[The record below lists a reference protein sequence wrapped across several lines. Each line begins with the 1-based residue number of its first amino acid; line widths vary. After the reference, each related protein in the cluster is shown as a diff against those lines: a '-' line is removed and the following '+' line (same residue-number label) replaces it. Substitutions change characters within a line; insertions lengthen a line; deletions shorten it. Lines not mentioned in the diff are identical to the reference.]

1 MEIVKNSYELKDI
14 EDPRQEINALKKE
27 MEIAK
32 KLYEQHTLEM
42 EKKATEAQQEL
53 GEKLK
58 EATCLL
64 MESRNRIKELETFS
78 QTKLHNWKKEHIYQI
93 FTDFQLGALLC
104 VTWTS
109 VNVQELRFSSQ
120 SIRQEVVKTQK
131 SYVEEFNQLGEKVG
145 ALGHAAANYSAILV
159 ENHKLHNE
167 VQELKGVII

>member
-1 MEIVKNSYELKDI
+1 MEIVKNSYELKEI

-27 MEIAK
+27 MEITK
-32 KLYEQHTLEM
+32 KLYEQHILEM
-42 EKKATEAQQEL
+42 EKKTTEAQQEL

-93 FTDFQLGALLC
+93 FTDFQLGALC
-104 VTWTS
+104 
-109 VNVQELRFSSQ
+109 ELRFSSQ

-131 SYVEEFNQLGEKVG
+131 SYVEEFN
-145 ALGHAAANYSAILV
+145 
-159 ENHKLHNE
+159 
-167 VQELKGVII
+167 